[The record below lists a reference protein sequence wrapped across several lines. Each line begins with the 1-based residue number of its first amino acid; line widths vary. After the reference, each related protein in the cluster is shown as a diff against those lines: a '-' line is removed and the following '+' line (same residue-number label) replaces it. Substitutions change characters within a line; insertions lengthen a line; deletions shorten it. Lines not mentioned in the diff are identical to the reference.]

1 MLSSVAERQPKAIR
15 IIAGTMLMAAF
26 VIIALAII
34 VQYAGGWGVPYFHFT
49 SDRGSPCRNNLTGY
63 TCSPLTL
70 ADLEFYADIDLPD
83 DSKIISGSYVATH
96 DYQLDAQVEVPPGSA
111 KQALA
116 ALKDTYGACHPNHPS
131 TLDTKGLREV
141 CVLANDDTLARG
153 GELSSRLYA
162 IGTGV
167 RADGTRLIAMTMKS
181 R

>member
-1 MLSSVAERQPKAIR
+1 MLSSVSQRQPKAIR

-26 VIIALAII
+26 VIITLAIV

-70 ADLEFYADIDLPD
+70 ADLEFYADVDLPD

-116 ALKDTYGACHPNHPS
+116 ALKDAYGGCRPNHPS
-131 TLDTKGLREV
+131 TLDTTGLREV
-141 CVLANDDTLARG
+141 CVQANDDTATRG

-162 IGTGV
+162 IGTGL
-167 RADGTRLIAMTMKS
+167 RTDGTRLIAMTMKS

>member
-1 MLSSVAERQPKAIR
+1 MLSNVAERQPKAIR
-15 IIAGTMLMAAF
+15 IIGGTMAMAAF
-26 VIIALAII
+26 VIIALAI
-34 VQYAGGWGVPYFHFT
+34 VAQYAGGWGVPYFRFT

-96 DYQLDAQVEVPPGSA
+96 DYQLDAQVEVPMGSA

-116 ALKDTYGACHPNHPS
+116 ALKDAYGDCRPNHPS
-131 TLDTKGLREV
+131 TLDTTGLRGV
-141 CVLANDDTLARG
+141 CVLANDDTLTKG
-153 GELSSRLYA
+153 GDLSSRLYA
-162 IGTGV
+162 IGTGL
-167 RADGTRLIAMTMKS
+167 RADGTRLIALTMKS

>member
-1 MLSSVAERQPKAIR
+1 MLSSVAERLPKAIR

-26 VIIALAII
+26 VIIALAI
-34 VQYAGGWGVPYFHFT
+34 VAQYAGGWGVPYFHFT

-116 ALKDTYGACHPNHPS
+116 ALKDAYGACHPNHPS
-131 TLDTKGLREV
+131 TLDTTGVREV
-141 CVLANDDTLARG
+141 CVLANDDTLTRG

-162 IGTGV
+162 IGTGL
-167 RADGTRLIAMTMKS
+167 RADGTRLIALTMKS

>member
-1 MLSSVAERQPKAIR
+1 MLSNVAERQPKAIR
-15 IIAGTMLMAAF
+15 IIAGTMAMAAF
-26 VIIALAII
+26 VIIALAI
-34 VQYAGGWGVPYFHFT
+34 VAQYAGGWGVPYFRFT

-96 DYQLDAQVEVPPGSA
+96 DYQLDAQVTVPPASA

-116 ALKDTYGACHPNHPS
+116 ALKDAYGACHPNHPS
-131 TLDTKGLREV
+131 TLNGTGLREV
-141 CVLANDDTLARG
+141 CVLANDDILTKG
-153 GELSSRLYA
+153 GDLSSRLYA
-162 IGTGV
+162 IGTGL
-167 RADGTRLIAMTMKS
+167 RADGTRLIALTMKS

>member
-1 MLSSVAERQPKAIR
+1 
-15 IIAGTMLMAAF
+15 MLMAAF
-26 VIIALAII
+26 VIIVFAILA
-34 VQYAGGWGVPYFHFT
+34 QFAGGWGVPYFSFT

-70 ADLEFYADIDLPD
+70 ADLNFYADVDLPA

-96 DYQLDAQVEVPPGSA
+96 DYQLDAQVEVPRRSA
-111 KQALA
+111 TQALA
-116 ALKDTYGACHPNHPS
+116 ALKDAYGACHPNHPS
-131 TLDTKGLREV
+131 TLDTRGVRQL

-167 RADGTRLIAMTMKS
+167 RADGTRLIALTMKS

>member
-1 MLSSVAERQPKAIR
+1 MLSNVAERQPKAIR
-15 IIAGTMLMAAF
+15 IIAGTMAMAAF
-26 VIIALAII
+26 VIIALAI
-34 VQYAGGWGVPYFHFT
+34 VAQYAGGWGVPYFHFT

-83 DSKIISGSYVATH
+83 NSKIISGSYVATH
-96 DYQLDAQVEVPPGSA
+96 DYQLDAQVEVPPASA

-116 ALKDTYGACHPNHPS
+116 GLKDAYGACHPNHPS
-131 TLDTKGLREV
+131 TLDATGLREV
-141 CVLANDDTLARG
+141 CVLANDDVLTKS

-162 IGTGV
+162 IGTGL
-167 RADGTRLIAMTMKS
+167 RADGTRLIALTMKS